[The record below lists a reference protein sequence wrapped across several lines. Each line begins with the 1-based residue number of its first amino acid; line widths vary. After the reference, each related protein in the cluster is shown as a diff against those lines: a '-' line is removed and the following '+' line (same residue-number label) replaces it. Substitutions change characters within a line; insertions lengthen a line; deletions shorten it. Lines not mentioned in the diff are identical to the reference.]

1 MAQQAFIKP
10 KAGLLTP
17 HVAQIVAD
25 ILAEVSREDT
35 IPVAEYIE
43 MLQTSPVIGA
53 AVELKVLIAL
63 QKMGQ
68 YSNTEDKY
76 QKFILKNFEMMRGSL
91 QLSIMEL
98 YSVGPIGFACAE
110 WAPIQRDGSWMLDR
124 IQILDPRKYTF
135 YGKGG
140 EVEHLLYEGEAGDII
155 VPYDRVIHLTNQAHI
170 AFGSVYG
177 VAECKRAYAAY
188 KAWKIVVA
196 AALIAAR
203 RRGEPIM
210 IGFADPS
217 EQVSIGTNDDGSIAY
232 VNGTQALA
240 DSLQDLENNSVM
252 ATSVANRVEM
262 IEAAEGD
269 LILSVLKV
277 LEQYQLLAFLVPES
291 ILTATGVGDSNLNTG
306 HRSTLDATI
315 TATVNQIKERLIE
328 DVVRPLLAWEFG
340 ENVES
345 FGEFAVGDA
354 QPEDG
359 AIDILKVLIDAVY
372 NNVFSAQ
379 DLDVI
384 NRMRTLAGLP
394 SVTEIAQG
402 LDAPPDDGIE
412 DVADDGAIEDVAAD
426 DAPIEDATTD
436 PAATDAASVQFAAA
450 PKATGR
456 GGKGRK
462 KGQGQKNCKKGTNCG
477 GTCISAKKT
486 CRKDNP
492 SAKVKAK
499 AKSKGGGG
507 GGGSGSEQ
515 KTELSP
521 WQLALTPEERK
532 EFSELVRDT
541 QFGGFSESQE
551 MVRSGAAKSKAGTG
565 SNKEID
571 EALVIQRDGLEG
583 FTAKDLDRALD
594 SIPGGQ
600 KRIGKLRQFVN
611 DQQIKVIFNDRRG
624 VENNAEFARKIG
636 QDPYYVQA
644 FTSALGYTSAHLNHV
659 VVVPGA
665 GLKYDKFN
673 SDRSIKAV
681 TSSAKKPLSKKPF
694 GGDDGELYTY
704 LHEVGHQVEF
714 KSRLVDRRSGRSV
727 DPLSLAPTRYGA
739 TNKEEAFAES
749 FALYMMHGDKY
760 AKAHPESAKWV
771 QERIDWVTTP

>member
-1 MAQQAFIKP
+1 LADADITDYRSGGIRHNTRMAQQAFTKP

-43 MLQTSPVIGA
+43 MLQTSPVIGS

-68 YSNTEDKY
+68 YTNTDDKY
-76 QKFILKNFEMMRGSL
+76 KDFVLRNFEMMRGSL

-124 IQILDPRKYTF
+124 IQILDPRKYSF

-140 EVEHLLYEGEAGDII
+140 EVEHILYEGEDGDII

-210 IGFADPS
+210 IGFADPN
-217 EQVSIGTNDDGSIAY
+217 EQVSIGTNDDGSISY
-232 VNGTQALA
+232 VNGPQALA

-252 ATSVANRVEM
+252 ATSIANKVQM
-262 IEAAEGD
+262 VEAAEGD
-269 LILSVLKV
+269 LILAVLKV

-291 ILTATGVGDSNLNTG
+291 ILTASGVGDSNLNTG

-328 DVVRPLLAWEFG
+328 DVVRPLLVWEFG

-402 LDAPPDDGIE
+402 LDAPPDEG
-412 DVADDGAIEDVAAD
+412 IEDVAAD
-426 DAPIEDATTD
+426 DGAIYEEGDAPADEE

-450 PKATGR
+450 PKASGR
-456 GGKGRK
+456 GGKGGK
-462 KGQGQKNCKKGTNCG
+462 KGAGQKNCKKGVNCG
-477 GTCISAKKT
+477 GTCISAK
-486 CRKDNP
+486 RKCGGAKP

-507 GGGSGSEQ
+507 GGGEVKPKDDAPIVAPST
-515 KTELSP
+515 KPTEFLE
-521 WQLALTPEERK
+521 LLETPTIVAAATKSSRIRDAIDRLKDADKKMGAPVREK
-532 EFSELVRDT
+532 VRDWIRKNPGAT
-541 QFGGFSESQE
+541 EDIAVSAIAMAGQFGLMPNADLGTAAMLQGAIG
-551 MVRSGAAKSKAGTG
+551 VTARSGLRVGKRIKAELQAKPNALRSTQGIMATSKKVLSDLRGPGFREKLIGDLVGPVLGGGGGAAAGGGILGAIVGTTAAVKGTPIVAAAIEKGLKSKRT
-565 SNKEID
+565 
-571 EALVIQRDGLEG
+571 
-583 FTAKDLDRALD
+583 
-594 SIPGGQ
+594 
-600 KRIGKLRQFVN
+600 
-611 DQQIKVIFNDRRG
+611 
-624 VENNAEFARKIG
+624 
-636 QDPYYVQA
+636 
-644 FTSALGYTSAHLNHV
+644 
-659 VVVPGA
+659 
-665 GLKYDKFN
+665 
-673 SDRSIKAV
+673 
-681 TSSAKKPLSKKPF
+681 KKPKLT
-694 GGDDGELYTY
+694 E
-704 LHEVGHQVEF
+704 
-714 KSRLVDRRSGRSV
+714 
-727 DPLSLAPTRYGA
+727 APA
-739 TNKEEAFAES
+739 
-749 FALYMMHGDKY
+749 
-760 AKAHPESAKWV
+760 
-771 QERIDWVTTP
+771 

>member
-1 MAQQAFIKP
+1 MMKP
-10 KAGLLTP
+10 KAGLLSP

-53 AVELKVLIAL
+53 AVELKVLISL
-63 QKMGQ
+63 QKMGA
-68 YSNTEDKY
+68 YTNTDDKY
-76 QKFILKNFEMMRGSL
+76 KDFIVKNFEVMRGSL

-140 EVEHLLYEGEAGDII
+140 EVEHILYAGEDGDII

-217 EQVSIGTNDDGSIAY
+217 EQVSIGQNDDGSIAY

-262 IEAAEGD
+262 IAAAEGD

-291 ILTATGVGDSNLNTG
+291 ILTASGIGDSNLNTG

-328 DVVRPLLAWEFG
+328 DVVRPLLVWEFG
-340 ENVES
+340 EKVES

-412 DVADDGAIEDVAAD
+412 DVA
-426 DAPIEDATTD
+426 ATD
-436 PAATDAASVQFAAA
+436 AATDAASVQFAAA
-450 PKATGR
+450 PKAVGR
-456 GGKGRK
+456 GGKSRK
-462 KGQGQKNCKKGTNCG
+462 KGAGQKNCKKETNCG
-477 GTCISAKKT
+477 GTCISGKKT
-486 CRKDNP
+486 CQKDNP

-499 AKSKGGGG
+499 AKSKVFADNV
-507 GGGSGSEQ
+507 
-515 KTELSP
+515 K
-521 WQLALTPEERK
+521 
-532 EFSELVRDT
+532 
-541 QFGGFSESQE
+541 
-551 MVRSGAAKSKAGTG
+551 AKIDVISK
-565 SNKEID
+565 
-571 EALVIQRDGLEG
+571 
-583 FTAKDLDRALD
+583 
-594 SIPGGQ
+594 
-600 KRIGKLRQFVN
+600 
-611 DQQIKVIFNDRRG
+611 
-624 VENNAEFARKIG
+624 
-636 QDPYYVQA
+636 DP
-644 FTSALGYTSAHLNHV
+644 
-659 VVVPGA
+659 
-665 GLKYDKFN
+665 
-673 SDRSIKAV
+673 I
-681 TSSAKKPLSKKPF
+681 LSKSHF
-694 GGDDGELYTY
+694 IQQLIT
-704 LHEVGHQVEF
+704 LQEV
-714 KSRLVDRRSGRSV
+714 
-727 DPLSLAPTRYGA
+727 
-739 TNKEEAFAES
+739 
-749 FALYMMHGDKY
+749 
-760 AKAHPESAKWV
+760 
-771 QERIDWVTTP
+771 